1 MAWEFTD
8 DRGVTVRSERRPE
21 RVAAYLRAGAGLAD
35 LGVLPVAVFG
45 SGHDGDRP
53 DPAKW
58 GPEAP
63 AGIPYLGASGALDE
77 ERLLS
82 ERPDLIVDV
91 TYDGKHAYAVDDGAA
106 ERARLPVLA
115 LSVAGEVPQARLLE
129 RFAELAVA
137 LGGRVGEG
145 TERLAA
151 AEARLRTAA
160 LRAPG
165 VRVLALSPA
174 GPEKVHL
181 ARPLAWPELRRL
193 VDLGVG
199 LTDPGEEGGVN
210 WRTAGWD
217 RAVGLTPDLVLSDAR
232 GNADQPAALA
242 ELPAWRALTATAP
255 VLPWNPELP
264 CSRRATAAFLEQVAG
279 ALEGLAGTA

>member
-1 MAWEFTD
+1 
-8 DRGVTVRSERRPE
+8 
-21 RVAAYLRAGAGLAD
+21 
-35 LGVLPVAVFG
+35 
-45 SGHDGDRP
+45 
-53 DPAKW
+53 
-58 GPEAP
+58 
-63 AGIPYLGASGALDE
+63 
-77 ERLLS
+77 
-82 ERPDLIVDV
+82 
-91 TYDGKHAYAVDDGAA
+91 
-106 ERARLPVLA
+106 
-115 LSVAGEVPQARLLE
+115 
-129 RFAELAVA
+129 
-137 LGGRVGEG
+137 
-145 TERLAA
+145 
-151 AEARLRTAA
+151 EARLRTAA

-193 VDLGVG
+193 ADLGVG

>member
-35 LGVLPVAVFG
+35 LGVRPVAVFG

-58 GPEAP
+58 GPDAP

-106 ERARLPVLA
+106 ERAHLPVLA

-137 LGGRVGEG
+137 LGGRDGEG
-145 TERLAA
+145 AERLAA

-181 ARPLAWPELRRL
+181 ARPPAWPELRRL
-193 VDLGVG
+193 VDLGVR

-217 RAVGLTPDLVLSDAR
+217 KAVGLTPDLVLSDAR

-279 ALEGLAGTA
+279 GLEGLAGAA

>member
-21 RVAAYLRAGAGLAD
+21 RVAAYLRAGAGLVD
-35 LGVLPVAVFG
+35 LGVRPVAVYG

-106 ERARLPVLA
+106 ERAHLPVLA

-137 LGGRVGEG
+137 LGGRDGEG
-145 TERLAA
+145 TERLAD

-160 LRAPG
+160 LRAPASGCWRSPRPGRRRSTWPVRRPGRSCGVSSASGCGSPTPARRAASTG
-165 VRVLALSPA
+165 VR
-174 GPEKVHL
+174 
-181 ARPLAWPELRRL
+181 R
-193 VDLGVG
+193 
-199 LTDPGEEGGVN
+199 
-210 WRTAGWD
+210 
-217 RAVGLTPDLVLSDAR
+217 
-232 GNADQPAALA
+232 
-242 ELPAWRALTATAP
+242 
-255 VLPWNPELP
+255 
-264 CSRRATAAFLEQVAG
+264 
-279 ALEGLAGTA
+279 AGTRPSGSSPTWSSATPGATPTSRPPSGSCPPGGP

>member
-106 ERARLPVLA
+106 ERGRGGGGGPGGGGGG
-115 LSVAGEVPQARLLE
+115 AGR
-129 RFAELAVA
+129 RR
-137 LGGRVGEG
+137 GG
-145 TERLAA
+145 
-151 AEARLRTAA
+151 
-160 LRAPG
+160 
-165 VRVLALSPA
+165 
-174 GPEKVHL
+174 
-181 ARPLAWPELRRL
+181 
-193 VDLGVG
+193 
-199 LTDPGEEGGVN
+199 
-210 WRTAGWD
+210 
-217 RAVGLTPDLVLSDAR
+217 
-232 GNADQPAALA
+232 
-242 ELPAWRALTATAP
+242 
-255 VLPWNPELP
+255 
-264 CSRRATAAFLEQVAG
+264 
-279 ALEGLAGTA
+279 